1 MILSASEGVTRTFQS
16 VDSDENAGV
25 SCTSGDSGTGELGD
39 DRDLLGGSTEADV
52 LGKRSIAWHSQDY

>member
-1 MILSASEGVTRTFQS
+1 M
-16 VDSDENAGV
+16 DSDENAGV

-39 DRDLLGGSTEADV
+39 NRQLSGRSSEADV